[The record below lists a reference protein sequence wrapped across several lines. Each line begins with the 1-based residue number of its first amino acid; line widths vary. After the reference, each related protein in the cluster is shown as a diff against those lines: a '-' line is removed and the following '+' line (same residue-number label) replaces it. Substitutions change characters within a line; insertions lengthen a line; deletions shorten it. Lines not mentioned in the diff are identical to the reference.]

1 MEQFFYKKEAII
13 AVTGLVGSAITAAFG
28 GWNSAL
34 TTLVIV
40 MAIDYITG
48 IIVAAVFKRSKKT
61 KSGTLSSQEGLKGL
75 CKKGMMLLVV
85 LVAVRLDMAVGTT
98 FIKDCTVIAFIAN
111 EIISITEN
119 AGTMGVPIPK
129 VITNAIDVLKSRE
142 ENNV

>member
-1 MEQFFYKKEAII
+1 MEQFIYKREAII
-13 AVTGLVGSAITAAFG
+13 AAVGLAGSAIATAFG
-28 GWNSAL
+28 GWDSAL

-61 KSGTLSSQEGLKGL
+61 KSGALSSREGLKGL

-111 EIISITEN
+111 ETISITEN

-129 VITNAIDVLKSRE
+129 VITKAIDVLKSKE
-142 ENNV
+142 EGNT